1 MIPNI
6 FISSTIADLQYLRDG
21 LRDAVNDLRYHPV
34 MSEHGEV
41 GYLRPTTAADA
52 CYRTVEQC
60 QMVVLIIGKRYG
72 SIGADGLSVTHK
84 EYRAAQLSQIPT
96 ITFVEPQVLHYKDVF
111 DSAPSAAIWNDFTRM
126 DNPKNTFGFL
136 DEIAQSETYN
146 AIIPFTSAAD
156 AKEKLKLQL
165 ADFIGERLGGTI
177 TPMSMQ
183 IKDILAEIKTLRNHL
198 VHAGSGDKDTKRYLA
213 VTRFLLND
221 AVADYRKLLEQLFGE
236 IDTAVEKILN
246 LDSFERV
253 LKSAKFTW
261 ETAPD
266 DTISIQAAQTYMRP
280 EKPVD
285 PKQKRAIFSH
295 TGFGGGYILYSTKHM
310 MISETYFKTYDRDQ
324 RALYAKAK
332 VT

>member
-1 MIPNI
+1 VIPNI

-72 SIGADGLSVTHK
+72 SIGSDGLSVTHK

-126 DNPKNTFGFL
+126 DNPKNTFEFL
-136 DEIAQSETYN
+136 EEIARSETYN

-177 TPMSMQ
+177 TPMSKQ

-198 VHAGSGDKDTKRYLA
+198 VNAGSGDKDTKRYLA

-221 AVADYRKLLEQLFGE
+221 SVADYRGLLELLFGE
-236 IDTAVEKILN
+236 IDTAVEKIWNLN
-246 LDSFERV
+246 SFERV
-253 LKSAKFTW
+253 LKVAKVTF
-261 ETAPD
+261 ETVPEE
-266 DTISIQAAQTYMRP
+266 TIFNQVSEAHMRP
-280 EKPVD
+280 AKPVD
-285 PKQKRAIFSH
+285 PKRKRAVFSH
-295 TGFGGGYILYSTKHM
+295 TGFGGGYILYSTNQM
-310 MISETYFKTYDRDQ
+310 MISESYFKTFDHNQ